1 MGDADASAPAGA
13 LALAR
18 PQPPPPA
25 AAAAFTDAAAPNR
38 LIRREGDAA
47 RLARD
52 AASGDGGAGAAPR
65 PAAAAADGLP
75 ARAGGAGARAPW
87 LDVCSS
93 QTAPRVALVV
103 ALLTVL
109 LVSWQLLVRGG
120 LRCLCVPPAGDAA
133 RAGRRSAAGL
143 AAQPRAWLALRLS
156 VSGRGPD
163 SHVSARLA
171 PWRAG
176 GGGRALRPP

>member
-13 LALAR
+13 LAPAR
-18 PQPPPPA
+18 PQVLPPA
-25 AAAAFTDAAAPNR
+25 AATAFTDAAAPNR

-65 PAAAAADGLP
+65 PAAAADGLP

-87 LDVCSS
+87 LDVCSA

-120 LRCLCVPPAGDAA
+120 SRCSAQRARTRQRGWTGRPGVACAA
-133 RAGRRSAAGL
+133 VVCERAQDRLFLHNWHPG
-143 AAQPRAWLALRLS
+143 AQCG
-156 VSGRGPD
+156 VV
-163 SHVSARLA
+163 H
-171 PWRAG
+171 
-176 GGGRALRPP
+176 